1 MPGISPAQR
10 TALWNK
16 SHPDYSKNYTA
27 QYRLEHP
34 DYVKEWRKANRERYN
49 ELSRKLMKR
58 NYDWN
63 KISKIF
69 RNILL

>member
-1 MPGISPAQR
+1 MLPKDR
-10 TALWNK
+10 TAIWQQ
-16 SHPDYSKNYTA
+16 SHPDYAKKYTA
-27 QYRLEHP
+27 QYRIDNP
-34 DYVKEWRKANRERYN
+34 DYVKEWRKKNRARYN

>member
-1 MPGISPAQR
+1 MPTISPAQR

-16 SHPDYSKNYTA
+16 THPDYSKNYTA

-34 DYVKEWRKANRERYN
+34 NYVKEWRKANRERYN